1 MGVEPKC
8 KNLNYFKNVLSGEN
22 CYGSTLRAKENASYI
37 PSLTTVVFN
46 NCEKLYDHQRETLN
60 IHENMDFYWIPNEKL
75 KFRVGDKVQFSKV
88 YKNNNSI
95 SSDRIRKIILT
106 NF

>member
-46 NCEKLYDHQRETLN
+46 NCEKLYDH
-60 IHENMDFYWIPNEKL
+60 
-75 KFRVGDKVQFSKV
+75 
-88 YKNNNSI
+88 
-95 SSDRIRKIILT
+95 
-106 NF
+106 